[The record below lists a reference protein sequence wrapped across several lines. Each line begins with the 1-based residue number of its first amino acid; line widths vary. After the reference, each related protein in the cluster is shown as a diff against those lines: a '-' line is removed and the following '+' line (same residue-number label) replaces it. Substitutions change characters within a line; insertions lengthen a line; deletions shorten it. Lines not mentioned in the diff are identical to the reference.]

1 MADDILSGANRLFSV
16 RTPPNQ
22 THGIKTLQEKTML
35 EDFNFRVILEYM
47 PLYLQCFLATL
58 WLSALSLVGAIL
70 VGIIACAMRL
80 SQSKT
85 LSRTAGVYIE
95 SIRSTP
101 LLVQL
106 YFFYFGLPSLGVMV
120 PEWVTGVFALT
131 LNSGAYYAEIIRA
144 GIQGIAFGQIEAG
157 IASGLNYF
165 QRMRYIILPQALGM
179 TIRPML
185 GQAIVLVKDSSL
197 LSLISIM
204 ELTRAGQ
211 LLTSNRFMPTEG
223 FLTTAAFYLI
233 LYYLLKTFS
242 RWSGKR
248 LIFMEAH

>member
-1 MADDILSGANRLFSV
+1 M
-16 RTPPNQ
+16 
-22 THGIKTLQEKTML
+22 
-35 EDFNFRVILEYM
+35 EYM
-47 PLYLQCFLATL
+47 PLYLQCFMATV
-58 WLSALSLVGAIL
+58 WLSTLSLIGAVL
-70 VGIIACAMRL
+70 VGIVACSMRL
-80 SQSKT
+80 SQSKVI
-85 LSRTAGVYIE
+85 SSIAAVYIE

-106 YFFYFGLPSLGVMV
+106 YFFYFGLPSMGIMV

-131 LNSGAYYAEIIRA
+131 LNSGAYYAEIIRS
-144 GIQGIAFGQIEAG
+144 GIQAIDYGQIEAG

-165 QRMRYIILPQALGM
+165 QRMRYVILPQALGM

-211 LLTSNRFMPTEG
+211 LLTSDRFMPTEG
-223 FLTTAAFYLI
+223 FVTTAAFYLLI
-233 LYYLLKTFS
+233 YYLLKTFS
-242 RWSGKR
+242 NWSEKR
-248 LIFMEAH
+248 LIFREAY

>member
-1 MADDILSGANRLFSV
+1 
-16 RTPPNQ
+16 
-22 THGIKTLQEKTML
+22 ML
-35 EDFNFRVILEYM
+35 EAFNFRVILEYM
-47 PLYLQCFLATL
+47 PLYLECFLATL
-58 WLSALSLVGAIL
+58 WLSALSLIGAIL

-80 SQSKT
+80 SQSKAI
-85 LSRTAGVYIE
+85 SRTAGVYIE

-106 YFFYFGLPSLGVMV
+106 YFFYFGLPSLGVML

-211 LLTSNRFMPTEG
+211 LLTSDRFMPTEG

-242 RWSGKR
+242 SWSEKR

>member
-1 MADDILSGANRLFSV
+1 
-16 RTPPNQ
+16 
-22 THGIKTLQEKTML
+22 ML
-35 EDFNFRVILEYM
+35 EAFNFRVILEYM
-47 PLYLQCFLATL
+47 PLYMQCFLATL
-58 WLSALSLVGAIL
+58 WLSVLSLIGAIL

-80 SQSKT
+80 SPSRAI
-85 LSRTAGVYIE
+85 SRTAGVYIE

-106 YFFYFGLPSLGVMV
+106 YFFYFGLPTLGIML
-120 PEWVTGVFALT
+120 PEWLTGVIALT

-144 GIQGIAFGQIEAG
+144 GIQAIAYGQIEAG

-211 LLTSNRFMPTEG
+211 MLTSDRFMPAEG
-223 FLTTAAFYLI
+223 FLTTAAFYLL

-242 RWSGKR
+242 GWSEKR
-248 LIFMEAH
+248 LIFREAH

>member
-1 MADDILSGANRLFSV
+1 MIES
-16 RTPPNQ
+16 
-22 THGIKTLQEKTML
+22 
-35 EDFNFRVILEYM
+35 FNFRVILEYM
-47 PLYLQCFLATL
+47 PLYGQCFLATL
-58 WLSALSLVGAIL
+58 WLSGLSLLGAIL

-80 SQSKT
+80 SQSRIM
-85 LSRTAGVYIE
+85 SGAAGIYIE

-106 YFFYFGLPSLGVMV
+106 YFFYFGLPTLGVML
-120 PEWVTGVFALT
+120 PEWVTGVIALT
-131 LNSGAYYAEIIRA
+131 LNSGAYYAEIIRS
-144 GIQGIAFGQIEAG
+144 GIQAIHFGQIEAG
-157 IASGLNYF
+157 IASGLSYF

-179 TIRPML
+179 TVRPML

-211 LLTSNRFMPTEG
+211 LLTSDRFMPAEG

-233 LYYLLKTFS
+233 LYYMLKSFS
-242 RWSGKR
+242 SWSEKR
-248 LIFMEAH
+248 LIFQEAH

>member
-1 MADDILSGANRLFSV
+1 
-16 RTPPNQ
+16 
-22 THGIKTLQEKTML
+22 ML
-35 EDFNFRVILEYM
+35 EAFNFRVILEYM
-47 PLYLQCFLATL
+47 PLYLQCFSATL
-58 WLSALSLVGAIL
+58 WLSALSLLGAIL
-70 VGIIACAMRL
+70 VGTIACAMRL
-80 SQSKT
+80 SA
-85 LSRTAGVYIE
+85 SRISACIAGVYIE

-101 LLVQL
+101 LLAQL
-106 YFFYFGLPSLGVMV
+106 YFFYFGLPSLGIML
-120 PEWVTGVFALT
+120 PEWVTGIIALT

-144 GIQGIAFGQIEAG
+144 GIQAIPYGQIEAG

-211 LLTSNRFMPTEG
+211 LLTSDRFMPTEG
-223 FLTTAAFYLI
+223 FLTTAAFYLVI
-233 LYYLLKTFS
+233 YYMLKGFS
-242 RWSGKR
+242 GWSEKR
-248 LIFMEAH
+248 LIFREAH

>member
-1 MADDILSGANRLFSV
+1 
-16 RTPPNQ
+16 
-22 THGIKTLQEKTML
+22 ML
-35 EDFNFRVILEYM
+35 ETFNFRVILEYM
-47 PLYLQCFLATL
+47 PLYMQCFLATL
-58 WLSALSLVGAIL
+58 WLSGLALLGAIL

-80 SQSKT
+80 SQSRT
-85 LSRTAGVYIE
+85 ISRIAGVYIE

-106 YFFYFGLPSLGVMV
+106 YFFYFGLPSLGVML
-120 PEWVTGVFALT
+120 PEWVTGVMALT
-131 LNSGAYYAEIIRA
+131 LNSGAYYAEIIRS
-144 GIQGIAFGQIEAG
+144 GIQAIDSGQIEAG
-157 IASGLNYF
+157 IASGLSYF

-211 LLTSNRFMPTEG
+211 MLTSDRFMPAEG

-233 LYYLLKTFS
+233 LYYMLKAFS
-242 RWSGKR
+242 GWAEKR
-248 LIFMEAH
+248 LIFREAH